1 MNILVSGSAGL
12 VGSALVSSLTAAGY
26 RTTRLVRTG
35 SGQAG
40 IRWDPAAGKI
50 DEADLEG
57 FDAVVHL
64 AGENVAARRWTEKQ
78 KMKIRGSR
86 VNGTRTLCDALAR
99 LGNPPKA
106 LLCASA
112 VGIYGDRG
120 DELLQDDAAPG
131 SGFLAGVCRDWESAA
146 QSAAR
151 KGIRVVNL
159 RIGIVLSLSGGALAR
174 MILPFRL
181 GMGGRLGTGKQYM
194 SWITLDDTVAAI
206 VHAINSPTLTGPV
219 NVVAPN
225 PVTNAEFTRT
235 LGIALSR
242 PTIFPMPAFAARLA
256 FGELADALLLSGA
269 RAAPGR
275 LLSSGF
281 SFRHPVLE
289 SAIRHLL
296 G

>member
-35 SGQAG
+35 SGQAV

-206 VHAINSPTLTGPV
+206 VHAIKSPTLTGPV

-269 RAAPGR
+269 RAASGR